1 VLPALCVVIVA
12 GSSAQSQA
20 PAPERPAFE
29 VASIKLRQPTP
40 PFRVSTEIGPAGIHY
55 NNVTLKNCI
64 RSAYGVEP
72 YRILGGPDWI
82 NSERYEII
90 SKAASA
96 VPKAQLMLMLQTLIE
111 TRFGLKLHRETK
123 ELPVYALVVGKGGL
137 KLHAGKEGGETE
149 VGGARHLID
158 SRGMGMQQLAGFLS
172 QFTQS
177 SGMPVLDMT
186 GVPGVFD
193 VTLDFVSGDAADKSA
208 DPDIFTAVQELGLK
222 LESRKSPLEVLVID
236 HVEKPSEN

>member
-64 RSAYGVEP
+64 RSA
-72 YRILGGPDWI
+72 I